1 MVEKLGMREPFLLV
15 PTNYYSTWMDLL
27 FVMEP
32 IFFFDARRCP
42 ISISTKRK
50 FQSSYKTEIQK
61 ARPEKGRK
69 RDSAYLFSLIQT
81 EENSSQV

>member
-32 IFFFDARRCP
+32 IFFRREAMP
-42 ISISTKRK
+42 H
-50 FQSSYKTEIQK
+50 FHFNKTEI
-61 ARPEKGRK
+61 PEFIQD
-69 RDSAYLFSLIQT
+69 RDT
-81 EENSSQV
+81 ES